1 MPGRSGSIKKY
12 AQLLVH
18 YSLNLKEGEKILIQT
33 TTLAEE
39 LVAAVY
45 EECLKIGVVVEV
57 QFEFE
62 GKEEAFWKLA
72 NENTVQYI
80 SLLTRNAFEH
90 FDAFLSIRAPFQVH
104 NKSKKSEHLEKL
116 RRDAMEPYWNT
127 YFKRTGS
134 GELKR
139 CLCQFPT
146 LSAAKEAGMTL
157 TEFQRF
163 VFKACKLNEKD
174 PLIAWK
180 KLGENQQS
188 LVDFLNSKTSF
199 RFQNKK
205 SDIRFSTLDRI
216 WINSDGKA
224 NMPSGE
230 VFTSPVEE
238 SVEGEVYF
246 DYPFIYEGKEIQG
259 IKLEVIG
266 GQIHQWKV
274 KKGQKQF
281 DRLMDIP
288 GARRF
293 GEAAIGTNYGIK
305 KSTKNILFDEKIGGT
320 IHMAIGQSYPQAGG
334 KNKSNI
340 HLDLISNMKKGGLI
354 YANDEIIYENGKF
367 LAFFL

>member
-1 MPGRSGSIKKY
+1 MPGRNGSIKKY

-45 EECLKIGVVVEV
+45 KECLKIGALVEI

-62 GKEEAFWKLA
+62 EKEDSFWDLA
-72 NENTVQYI
+72 NEKTIQYV
-80 SLLTRNAFEH
+80 SLLTSNAFEH
-90 FDAFLSIRAPFQVH
+90 FDAFLSIRAPFEARK
-104 NKSKKSEHLEKL
+104 KSKKSAHLEKL

-139 CLCQFPT
+139 CLCQYPT
-146 LSAAKEAGMTL
+146 LGAAKEAGMTL
-157 TEFQRF
+157 NEFRRF
-163 VFKACKLNEKD
+163 VFKACKLNAKD
-174 PLIAWK
+174 PLQAWK
-180 KLGENQQS
+180 KLGENQQD

-199 RFQNKK
+199 RFKNKK

-259 IKLEVIG
+259 IKLEVIE

-320 IHMAIGQSYPQAGG
+320 IHMAIGQSYSQSGG
-334 KNKSNI
+334 RNKSNI
-340 HLDLISNMKKGGLI
+340 HLDLISDMKKEGLI
-354 YANDEIIYENGKF
+354 YADDEIIYENGKF